1 MKISSKIMALTMT
14 ALLSAAPAQAAD
26 SGGTFSGVS
35 GQKWRPSAYEISR
48 VSMGGKAGFRRCGGN
63 MCNLVFTSLDM
74 NANGSITRGE
84 FHRKTRPVALFSAID
99 VNHNGVI
106 SKSELD
112 TYNSR

>member
-1 MKISSKIMALTMT
+1 
-14 ALLSAAPAQAAD
+14 
-26 SGGTFSGVS
+26 
-35 GQKWRPSAYEISR
+35 
-48 VSMGGKAGFRRCGGN
+48 